1 MLSATPV
8 IGEVTALDRYVAA
21 PDPSYRYELIETIPG
36 DGYAAH
42 VLEMTSQRWRDETE
56 VDRPVWKHWL
66 TVIEPEQ
73 VATGT
78 ALLIVGGGSNG
89 RKPPT
94 RANPLL
100 AMGAVTT
107 RSVVAELRMVPNQ
120 PLTFVGETQQRSE
133 DAIIAFSW
141 DKYLRSGDDT
151 WPLRLPM
158 TKSVV
163 RAMDTVTAFCRSA
176 TGGGK
181 DVDKFVVGGASKRGW
196 TAWTTPQTVA
206 VSPMWLF
213 ASSGRNSAAPAEQAH
228 SPVPP
233 MRPTTSLGSWHPS

>member
-1 MLSATPV
+1 MLKMRRGQGNRHFQISKTMFMDMEAGVTVGYRDRLLTPMIISAMRNSGKNFLHSGVTALSMLSATPV

-56 VDRPVWKHWL
+56 VDRPLWKHWL

-73 VATGT
+73 VAAGT
-78 ALLIVGGGSNG
+78 ALLIVGGGSNE
-89 RKPPT
+89 RKPPA

-107 RSVVAELRMVPNQ
+107 RSVIAELRMVPNQ
-120 PLTFVGETQQRSE
+120 PLTFVGETEQRSE

-141 DKYLRSGDDT
+141 DKYLRTGD
-151 WPLRLPM
+151 
-158 TKSVV
+158 
-163 RAMDTVTAFCRSA
+163 
-176 TGGGK
+176 
-181 DVDKFVVGGASKRGW
+181 
-196 TAWTTPQTVA
+196 
-206 VSPMWLF
+206 
-213 ASSGRNSAAPAEQAH
+213 
-228 SPVPP
+228 
-233 MRPTTSLGSWHPS
+233 